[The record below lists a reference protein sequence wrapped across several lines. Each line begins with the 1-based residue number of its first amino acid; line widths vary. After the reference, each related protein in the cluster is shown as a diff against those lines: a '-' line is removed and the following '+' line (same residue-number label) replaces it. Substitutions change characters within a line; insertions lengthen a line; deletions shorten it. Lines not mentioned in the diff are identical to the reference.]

1 MAATRRI
8 EELFGA
14 NAAAALTLA
23 DLPPHGERIDIDALL
38 REGGTI
44 TVEYDDG
51 HPGSTYEDGEVI
63 QEPIPERYI
72 ARAKEPDGRE
82 SGQGEGAS
90 VVEALLRLWRPP
102 SHMYS
107 AVPPFDGWGNPR
119 PDADLPESIVRF

>member
-1 MAATRRI
+1 MAATSRI
-8 EELFGA
+8 EELFGSDA
-14 NAAAALTLA
+14 VAALALA
-23 DLPPHGERIDIDALL
+23 DLPPDGERIDIDAFL

-51 HPGSTYEDGEVI
+51 HPGSTYEDGEAN

-72 ARAKEPDGRE
+72 ARAKESDGRE

-90 VVEALLRLWRPP
+90 VLEALLRMWRPP
-102 SHMYS
+102 AHMYS
-107 AVPPFDGWGNPR
+107 AVPPFDGWGNRR